1 MCVCVHRTPEGV
13 VIPEVLRPFMGGME
27 IMKFTQKPPK
37 ASDLAD
43 KLRNQ
48 SAPDAAVASASASS
62 ASASAPKADGKV
74 DQ

>member
-1 MCVCVHRTPEGV
+1 VI
-13 VIPEVLRPFMGGME
+13 IPEVLRPFMGGME

-48 SAPDAAVASASASS
+48 SAPDAAVASASS